1 MKIDRYQ
8 GWFTESCGGKINDHQ
23 INECVMVFYDNIPK
37 DKRERLLKTCLD
49 ILNETNDLK

>member
-8 GWFTESCGGKINDHQ
+8 GWFTKNCGGKINDHQ
-23 INECVMVFYDNIPK
+23 INECVMAFYDCIPK

-49 ILNETNDLK
+49 ILNETK